1 MPGSWSPFACLVA
14 CLLCGCAAGALPKQA
29 TPAPPTPAQWQAMQ
43 MRAADKADGIMR
55 QANARK
61 GMLGRYET
69 MVAAA
74 AAGDANPAFHVIIG
88 QYLSWYE
95 TFIGDYPNAAANF
108 SIQELLQ
115 PGDRPAPLDGHAHA
129 RPAIDAIAELAR
141 GRQAVFFNEAHHLP
155 LTRTLTVQLLARL
168 RKEGFDTFAAET
180 LYASD
185 DKVAT
190 RGWPVEGSGFY
201 TEEPICAEMV
211 RTALRLGYRVVAY
224 EAQSEVSGDARE
236 SRQAHNLYQR
246 VFGHDPKARLVV
258 DAGYGHIQESG
269 VYLGGRSMAQ
279 YFHELSGIDPLTVD
293 QVVLVPH
300 PDPTHDH
307 PWYTAVMRQLAPSQP
322 IVFMQDDGTPW
333 TLRSGYDVSV
343 FFPPEVLRRGRP
355 TWLDLGGLR
364 QRYVVRAE
372 EICQGTYP
380 CLLEAR
386 YAGEGD
392 DAIPADRLAFD
403 PRPNYARDDNGLRP
417 TAGLSTSE
425 LYLRPGRY
433 RLVATDTLGRTLTRQ
448 NIVVGGSTAER

>member
-1 MPGSWSPFACLVA
+1 MPGSWTPLACLAA
-14 CLLCGCAAGALPKQA
+14 CVLSGCAAGAVPKQA
-29 TPAPPTPAQWQAMQ
+29 PPSPTPAQWQAMQ

-55 QANARK
+55 QANTHK
-61 GMLGRYET
+61 DMLGRYET

-74 AAGDANPAFHVIIG
+74 SVGDANPAFHVIIG

-115 PGDRPAPLDGHAHA
+115 PGDNPSPLDGSARP

-168 RKEGFDTFAAET
+168 RSEGFDTFAAET

-185 DKVAT
+185 DKLAT
-190 RGWPVEGSGFY
+190 RGYPVEGTGFY

-211 RTALRLGYRVVAY
+211 RTALKLGYRVVAY

-236 SRQAHNLYQR
+236 SRQAHNLYER
-246 VFGHDPKARLVV
+246 VFAHHPRARLVL

-269 VYLGGRSMAQ
+269 VYLGGRSMAE
-279 YFHELSGIDPLTVD
+279 YFHELSGIDPLTVE

-300 PDPTHDH
+300 PNPAHDH
-307 PWYTAVMRQLAPSQP
+307 PWYAAVTHALSPTRPL
-322 IVFMQDDGTPW
+322 VFMRDDGTPW
-333 TLRSGYDVSV
+333 TLRAGYDVSV
-343 FFPPEVLRRGRP
+343 FFPPQTVQRGRP

-364 QRYVVRAE
+364 KRYVVHGDEVCHGA
-372 EICQGTYP
+372 YP
-380 CLLEAR
+380 CLVEAR

-392 DAIPADRLAFD
+392 DAIPADRLALD
-403 PRPNYARDDNGLRP
+403 PRPSYVRGDAGLRP
-417 TAGLSTSE
+417 TAGLETSE

-433 RLVATDTLGRTLTRQ
+433 RLVATDTLGHALTRQ
-448 NIVVGGSTAER
+448 NITVADDARGQ